1 MPSAAA
7 KSKRKAITPEDLHEL
22 TFVSDPQINPAGDQV
37 LFTRKCIGDKNAYE
51 TSLWMVPAKG
61 GAPKAFTHG
70 PRDGQGRW
78 SHDGTRIAFTS
89 ARDKQSPQ
97 IHVMPA
103 DGGEASALTSLPEGS
118 LSSFKWSPDGKY
130 IAFSF
135 REREQAWTKAAKKE
149 REESGATPPPRV
161 LHNTWY
167 RLDGDGYFNAERY
180 KLYLVDTATGATRLL
195 YGKDVIGWFS
205 FDWSPN
211 SKTLAVT
218 SNRSRRGILGRANDE
233 LLKIDV
239 ESGRITPLKSL
250 PRGPKTSIQ
259 WSPNGKYLAWAGR
272 DSTDGVYSTKNL
284 ELWTCDATGR
294 NARCLTGKTDWCLM
308 ACALSDTADVSFS
321 PNLQWAHDSKRLLVS
336 IGWHGQS
343 HVASVSRTG
352 SSCRMLTEGRVVISP
367 GNCSADGR
375 TMAMMLDQPT
385 APPEI
390 HVGKINATKIT
401 PRSLTSFNEDYLA
414 NRHVRK
420 PSMKW
425 VRSTDGVKVQTWTIT
440 PPGFKKGRT
449 YPAVL
454 EIHGGPHAQY
464 GEAFFHEFQV
474 LANAGY
480 IVVYSNPRG
489 SKGYGQEHTAAIHGS
504 WGGKDWEDIRAVT
517 DSMLANPSINSKR
530 MGVMGGSYGGYMT
543 LWAIGHTN
551 DFAGAI
557 TDRCVSNLISM
568 GGNSDFVDVP
578 DQYFPGAFWDCPDEM
593 WHSSPIRTMGNVE
606 TPTLIIHSEGD
617 LRCNVEQADQVFA
630 ALQVRKIPCA
640 FVRYPRETSH
650 GMSRNGPPDM
660 RLHRLHQILD
670 WWKTYLHRSRR

>member
-1 MPSAAA
+1 
-7 KSKRKAITPEDLHEL
+7 
-22 TFVSDPQINPAGDQV
+22 
-37 LFTRKCIGDKNAYE
+37 
-51 TSLWMVPAKG
+51 
-61 GAPKAFTHG
+61 
-70 PRDGQGRW
+70 
-78 SHDGTRIAFTS
+78 
-89 ARDKQSPQ
+89 
-97 IHVMPA
+97 
-103 DGGEASALTSLPEGS
+103 
-118 LSSFKWSPDGKY
+118 
-130 IAFSF
+130 
-135 REREQAWTKAAKKE
+135 
-149 REESGATPPPRV
+149 
-161 LHNTWY
+161 
-167 RLDGDGYFNAERY
+167 
-180 KLYLVDTATGATRLL
+180 
-195 YGKDVIGWFS
+195 
-205 FDWSPN
+205 
-211 SKTLAVT
+211 
-218 SNRSRRGILGRANDE
+218 
-233 LLKIDV
+233 
-239 ESGRITPLKSL
+239 
-250 PRGPKTSIQ
+250 
-259 WSPNGKYLAWAGR
+259 
-272 DSTDGVYSTKNL
+272 
-284 ELWTCDATGR
+284 
-294 NARCLTGKTDWCLM
+294 
-308 ACALSDTADVSFS
+308 
-321 PNLQWAHDSKRLLVS
+321 
-336 IGWHGQS
+336 
-343 HVASVSRTG
+343 
-352 SSCRMLTEGRVVISP
+352 
-367 GNCSADGR
+367 
-375 TMAMMLDQPT
+375 
-385 APPEI
+385 
-390 HVGKINATKIT
+390 
-401 PRSLTSFNEDYLA
+401 
-414 NRHVRK
+414 
-420 PSMKW
+420 
-425 VRSTDGVKVQTWTIT
+425 
-440 PPGFKKGRT
+440 PGFKKGKS

-557 TDRCVSNLISM
+557 TDRCVSNLVSM

-578 DQYFPGAFWDCPDEM
+578 DQYFPGAFWDCPDET